1 MIAGC
6 SRNVPGTCSAAKDPS
21 DARATMLV
29 SEGDLV
35 AVCLEIPTIE
45 VELLGVF
52 QVRVGAREV
61 AGDDWPGRR
70 AGELVQ
76 LLALAPGHRLLRDQ
90 VIEALWPHLD
100 VAAGGANLR
109 KAAHYARRAVG
120 DPGAVVLRGGEVAL
134 LPSGRVQTDVARFEA
149 EARAALAGDDGE
161 RCAAAAGVYAG
172 DLLPGS
178 RYEEW
183 TQAARERLREQYLQ
197 LLRRAGAWERLVE
210 ADPTDERAHQQLMRA
225 ALAAGSR
232 HAAIHWYGRLRT
244 ALAREFAMLPSPTTE
259 AIYEECIAGL
269 GLTEPAFVGRQAE
282 LARATVVLR
291 AEPGAEVGA
300 MAVRGPAG
308 IGKSALCRQIA
319 YLARAQGSTVI
330 TVGGQTST
338 PFAPLARAVEQ
349 LVLSGRT
356 VLDEVGERARSVL
369 AELMALATPIESVG
383 RSLTRHQ
390 VIGAIRRL
398 LLAGARRAGVV
409 LIVDDAHVADETT
422 IDALLQLSAAGGTPL
437 LIVLSYR
444 TEAAPVIL
452 REGVARLARA
462 GRAVEIDL
470 SPLHRDDVIALVLAA
485 ASSTPDPSAIDR
497 ILELGQG
504 NPFFTLELA
513 RAAGADQ
520 PIPIPA
526 TLAEAVNS
534 RFVDLNEGAAAML
547 TRLALVG
554 HDLDATSV
562 IALTGS
568 SEAEAFALLDAA
580 VRAGVLV
587 VSGARYKF
595 RHELVRQ
602 ALAERVAPHERI
614 AVHRDAARR
623 LTDAGAPPGLIARH
637 WLDGERPTEARDW
650 LIAAAREAIRLGA
663 FADAVGHLAAV
674 LERQPGHVDAL
685 RLRGEALDALG
696 DVGAPAAY
704 AAAAHV
710 ARQPEAHELRA
721 KQALAQLKGG
731 DPPGAL
737 ETLEGVEPTTLE
749 GRLAQAL
756 TLAAAAAL
764 GFSDPELGG
773 AKAAESRRL
782 ALRSG
787 DPGSVLVASWAQAAA
802 AHARGQLRHSLEV
815 DLSDTSTLPD
825 LALSVFDGQLCI
837 TQRLLY
843 GAAPYPD
850 VIAWAD
856 ALAAEAK
863 RLHAARGHAF
873 AITLRGEAKLL
884 SGRLDEADDDLAEGA
899 RLHRRI
905 GAATGESL
913 SLERRAEVAV
923 YRGRPIE
930 AAALLDDALA
940 VARESDAGFHLFDRV
955 YGTRILAAPDP
966 QAALAAVEEAEAAVR
981 GPAETCPGC
990 RITLAVPAA
999 IAAARA
1005 RDLDRTTRW
1014 AKESE
1019 LLASVIMRLPAW
1031 NAALDEVN
1039 GHQAHSVGDPV
1050 AAASHFR
1057 AAAECFA
1064 DAGQPLDQARCAAL
1078 AASAL

>member
-1 MIAGC
+1 MRGLDPDYDKRRFGTSQAGLAAVVRAKAHDDWARSFLAEHPDAVVLHLGCGLDARVYRLDPPATVEWYDLDYPSTIELRQRFLPPREHYHLIGSSVTDLAWLDRIPRGRPVLMIAEGLVPYLIEADVRRLLT
-6 SRNVPGTCSAAKDPS
+6 SVVDAFPAGQVQLRHGVGSWVANVEVGSHVAQVRRAVPLRLRRSGRAGRLASAAGVRRRGADERLTDP
-21 DARATMLV
+21 D
-29 SEGDLV
+29 G
-35 AVCLEIPTIE
+35 
-45 VELLGVF
+45 
-52 QVRVGAREV
+52 QGAREHT
-61 AGDDWPGRR
+61 P
-70 AGELVQ
+70 
-76 LLALAPGHRLLRDQ
+76 
-90 VIEALWPHLD
+90 D
-100 VAAGGANLR
+100 VS
-109 KAAHYARRAVG
+109 
-120 DPGAVVLRGGEVAL
+120 P
-134 LPSGRVQTDVARFEA
+134 PQ
-149 EARAALAGDDGE
+149 
-161 RCAAAAGVYAG
+161 
-172 DLLPGS
+172 P
-178 RYEEW
+178 
-183 TQAARERLREQYLQ
+183 AARHETGQS
-197 LLRRAGAWERLVE
+197 A
-210 ADPTDERAHQQLMRA
+210 
-225 ALAAGSR
+225 S
-232 HAAIHWYGRLRT
+232 
-244 ALAREFAMLPSPTTE
+244 FASASE
-259 AIYEECIAGL
+259 S
-269 GLTEPAFVGRQAE
+269 
-282 LARATVVLR
+282 ATVVLR
-291 AEPGAEVGA
+291 AEPGADVGA
-300 MAVRGPAG
+300 LVVRGPAG

-319 YLARAQGSTVI
+319 YLARAQRSTVI
-330 TVGGQTST
+330 TVAGQADT
-338 PFAPLARAVEQ
+338 PYAPLARAVEQ

-356 VLDEVGERARSVL
+356 VLDGVGARARSVL
-369 AELMALATPIESVG
+369 AELMALATTAESLE
-383 RSLTRHQ
+383 RSLSRHE

-409 LIVDDAHVADETT
+409 LIVDDADVADETT
-422 IDALLQLSAAGGTPL
+422 IDALLELSAAGGTPL
-437 LIVLSYR
+437 VVVLSYR
-444 TEAAPVIL
+444 PEAAPVLL

-470 SPLHRDDVIALVLAA
+470 DPLDRPDAVALVTAA
-485 ASSTPDPSAIDR
+485 APGTPDPAVIER
-497 ILELGQG
+497 VLELGEG

-513 RAAGADQ
+513 RAAGAH
-520 PIPIPA
+520 PPVAIPA
-526 TLAEAVNS
+526 TLAEAVTS
-534 RFVDLNEGAAAML
+534 RFVDLNEGSAAML
-547 TRLALVG
+547 KRLALVG
-554 HDLDATSV
+554 DDLDATSV
-562 IALTGS
+562 MALTGS
-568 SEAEAFALLDAA
+568 SEADAFALLDAA
-580 VRAGVLV
+580 LRAGVLV
-587 VSGARYKF
+587 VSGAGYKF

-602 ALAERVAPHERI
+602 ALAARVAPHERI

-623 LTDAGAPPGLIARH
+623 LADAGAPPGLIARH

-663 FADAVGHLAAV
+663 FAAAVGHLAAV
-674 LERQPGHVDAL
+674 LQHEPDHADAL

-802 AHARGQLRHSLEV
+802 AHARGQLRHSVLV
-815 DLSDTSTLPD
+815 DLRETSELPD

-863 RLHAARGHAF
+863 RLDAARGHAF

-899 RLHRRI
+899 RLHQAI

-955 YGTRILAAPDP
+955 YGARILAAPDP

-1005 RDLDRTTRW
+1005 RDPDRTTRW

-1019 LLASVIMRLPAW
+1019 MLACVVMRLPAW
-1031 NAALDEVN
+1031 DAALEEVK
-1039 GHQAHSVGDPV
+1039 GHQAQAGEDPV
-1050 AAASHFR
+1050 AAAWRFR
-1057 AAAECFA
+1057 AAAERFA

-1078 AASAL
+1078 AAAAV